1 MPATTIWTNC
11 SVASEKHAETDG
23 GTDKAAQ
30 QGLTPQPNAA
40 IIPPLF
46 QAEVQEK
53 QLARKVIWLQALVTL
68 AAAGAAYGWESSPQ
82 NAIAVLGGGS
92 VSVLNGALLAWR
104 MSRAALYPAH
114 DAHQQL
120 RLMYFCAAERFLAVV
135 ASLGICL
142 ALLKLPPLAVL
153 GGFVLG
159 QAALLA
165 ARLLLKTKIESGVK
179 NVQ

>member
-1 MPATTIWTNC
+1 MSGNGADT
-11 SVASEKHAETDG
+11 
-23 GTDKAAQ
+23 AQ
-30 QGLTPQPNAA
+30 QRLTPRPNAA

-46 QAEVQEK
+46 TAEVQEK
-53 QLARKVIWLQALVTL
+53 QLARKVIWLQATVTL
-68 AAAGAAYGWESSPQ
+68 AAAGIAYGMKSSPQ
-82 NAIAVLGGGS
+82 GAIAVLGGGG

-135 ASLGICL
+135 ALLGICL
-142 ALLKLPPLAVL
+142 AVLKLPPLAVL

-165 ARLLLKTKIESGVK
+165 ARLLLKIKTESGVK